1 MSSYER
7 LEKSYKNALKL
18 KILNM
23 NDIVGQK
30 NKIIDELEKNS
41 VFNPIIWIK
50 YDPEINYN
58 KFLNELKSILNPIII
73 IPVIFIELNY
83 KNLIEFSDWISKFKF
98 FDYLRIIPVLII
110 DDQFKIND
118 LFEINDLFNKLD
130 ELKLFNIGFK
140 FSEDSEINEIYLFLD
155 SLKKN
160 NINEGIFVFIPLKI
174 RSILKHDKI
183 KNGYNFPI
191 CYIP

>member
-7 LEKSYKNALKL
+7 LEKAYKNALKL

-23 NDIVGQK
+23 NDIVERK

-50 YDPEINYN
+50 YNPDINYN

-73 IPVIFIELNY
+73 IPVIFIEFSY
-83 KNLIEFSDWISKFKF
+83 KNLTEFRDWISKFKF

-110 DDQFKIND
+110 DD

-140 FSEDSEINEIYLFLD
+140 FPEDSEINEIYLFLD